1 MQQFYADRRLHVR
14 GAGAVLDLCFTHP
27 SFQKMGAGKLLVGW
41 GTRKADELGVPAWV
55 EGSVFGR
62 GLYQKFGFGEGGG
75 VLERV
80 RLGPWGADGDEGR
93 GVAVRRAGSEEG
105 WRAEWSDKG
114 YLGGGW
120 WFMGRP
126 GKGAPRAIY
135 NPASPSPPLRKPL
148 PPISKKKAT
157 DRKES
162 PGAPFPGPRQNR
174 QMPAM
179 IQKNDLHARTRAR
192 RRQHGA
198 RRLASHPIP
207 PHGHREIRPP
217 EPTLCVARA
226 SLSVCE
232 AAALGVDDSPRPD
245 DSPDGRRRWCT
256 SFVGALVVCRWDG
269 DGEGAGSLRTEIR
282 WAFWFEAR
290 LDEGGDSGRVLCFKR
305 ARLGV
310 GR

>member
-1 MQQFYADRRLHVR
+1 MPLQLSLATEADLPAIARSQMAAFHPIDPIHALMYPSPTPVPESVISQIVTRHIASWRSKPTGSTWLIVTDPSQPKDAQGRDLVIAAAKWIFLAEDEEEDEERWSAPEITWAAQPQEGEQWDVPGAHDVEYIAWIMQQFYADRRLHVR

-126 GKGAPRAIY
+126 GKGA
-135 NPASPSPPLRKPL
+135 
-148 PPISKKKAT
+148 
-157 DRKES
+157 
-162 PGAPFPGPRQNR
+162 
-174 QMPAM
+174 
-179 IQKNDLHARTRAR
+179 
-192 RRQHGA
+192 
-198 RRLASHPIP
+198 
-207 PHGHREIRPP
+207 
-217 EPTLCVARA
+217 
-226 SLSVCE
+226 
-232 AAALGVDDSPRPD
+232 
-245 DSPDGRRRWCT
+245 
-256 SFVGALVVCRWDG
+256 
-269 DGEGAGSLRTEIR
+269 
-282 WAFWFEAR
+282 
-290 LDEGGDSGRVLCFKR
+290 VLEMH
-305 ARLGV
+305 
-310 GR
+310 